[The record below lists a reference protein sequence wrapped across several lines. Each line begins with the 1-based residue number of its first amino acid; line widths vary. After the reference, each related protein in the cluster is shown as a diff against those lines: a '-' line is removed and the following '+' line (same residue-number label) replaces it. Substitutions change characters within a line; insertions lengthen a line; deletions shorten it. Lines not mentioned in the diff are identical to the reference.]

1 MNAPSTNGDNQADPW
16 TVGRLLEWT
25 AGWLRS
31 RGADS
36 PRLDAEVLLAR
47 VLGCQRIE
55 LYTRFDEEPAEG
67 PRAEFRELV
76 RRRGRGEPVAYLT
89 GRKEFFSLAFRVTGD
104 VLVPRPETESLVVR
118 GLDLCRHLD
127 APLIA
132 DVGTGSGAIAVA
144 LARHLPTAMITAIDI
159 SPAAAAIAREN
170 VETHGV
176 AERVR
181 VMEGDLLDS
190 LPAGEMFDL
199 IISNPP
205 YIREDEFASLPRD
218 VRDFEPRGALVAGPR
233 GVEPL
238 ERLVAMTADRLQ
250 PDGWLLVEI
259 GPPQA
264 SEAAIAA
271 AAHLQPEP
279 TLPDD
284 AGIPR
289 IVQARRRSSPNARV
303 GG

>member
-1 MNAPSTNGDNQADPW
+1 MSEPSTTGGNQAEAW

-25 AGWLRS
+25 TGWLRG

-36 PRLDAEVLLAR
+36 PRLDAEVLLAH

-55 LYTRFDEEPAEG
+55 LYTRFDEAPAEE
-67 PRAEFRELV
+67 PRAAFRELV
-76 RRRGRGEPVAYLT
+76 RRRGQGEPVAYLT
-89 GRKEFFSLAFRVTGD
+89 GSREFFSLSFRVTPD

-118 GLDLCRHLD
+118 GLDLCRHLE
-127 APLIA
+127 APRIA

-144 LARHLPTAMITAIDI
+144 LARHLPKATITAIDI
-159 SPAAAAIAREN
+159 SAAAAAIAREN
-170 VETHGV
+170 AEAHGV
-176 AERVR
+176 ADRVQ
-181 VMEGDLLDS
+181 VLEGDLLEG
-190 LPAGEMFDL
+190 LPEGETFDL

-205 YIREDEFASLPRD
+205 YICEDEFAGLPRD

-238 ERLVAMTADRLQ
+238 ERLVAMTENRLE
-250 PDGWLLVEI
+250 PGGWLLVEI
-259 GPPQA
+259 GPPEA

-271 AAHLQPEP
+271 AAHLQPEA

-284 AGIPR
+284 AAIPR
-289 IVQARRRSSPNARV
+289 IVQARRRS
-303 GG
+303 